1 MYWGEPCWQFF
12 HVMAET
18 VREDRFAVARSDI
31 LQIIAMMCSN
41 LPCPDCAAHATQYLA
56 AHQGLRG
63 ANTKDAL
70 RLALC
75 AFHNSVNQRKG
86 RLPLFDP
93 ADLAATYGRANVTDV
108 AARALFFFQ
117 SRHSA
122 PPGVLVPN
130 TLSRDR
136 TAAMVR
142 AWITANADKFCVAA
156 AIAPVVVADAAAAA
170 APK

>member
-1 MYWGEPCWQFF
+1 
-12 HVMAET
+12 MAET
-18 VREDRFAVARSDI
+18 VREDRFVEARADI
-31 LQIIAMMCSN
+31 LQVIAMMCSN

-56 AHQGLRG
+56 AHQDLRG
-63 ANTKDAL
+63 AHTKDAL

-93 ADLAATYGRANVTDV
+93 ADLAATYSHIDV
-108 AARALFFFQ
+108 SAAAARALFFFQ

-136 TAAMVR
+136 TAGMVR
-142 AWITANADKFCVAA
+142 TWITANADKLFTPTNATSRCATTVATLA
-156 AIAPVVVADAAAAA
+156 
-170 APK
+170 

>member
-1 MYWGEPCWQFF
+1 
-12 HVMAET
+12 MAET
-18 VREDRFAVARSDI
+18 VREDRFAEARSGI
-31 LQIIAMMCSN
+31 LQIVAMMCSN

-56 AHQGLRG
+56 AHQQDLMG
-63 ANTKDAL
+63 AQTKDAL

-75 AFHNSVNQRKG
+75 AFHNSVNLRKG

-93 ADLAATYGRANVTDV
+93 ADLAATYGRADVAAV

-117 SRHSA
+117 SRHSQ
-122 PPGVLVPN
+122 PPGVLVPQ

-142 AWITANADKFCVAA
+142 AWIAANADKLFVPQQQA
-156 AIAPVVVADAAAAA
+156 
-170 APK
+170 